1 MIGGMHV
8 VIPRQMFSLAPRWR
22 MNVADSGLQAA
33 AALSRSAEGAPHAH
47 LTDRAR
53 RAADLSIPVRAIRRY
68 DDAPDWRGHGG
79 RPRMQYLLLIY
90 EENRRG
96 EATPE
101 DWQRMAQAYGAYG
114 QWLRDK
120 GWLRGGEALADV
132 SDATTVQ
139 VRDGKRIITDG
150 PFAETK
156 EILGGYFL
164 IDAPDL
170 DSAIEA
176 AERLP
181 GASTGKVEIRPI
193 VEMP

>member
-1 MIGGMHV
+1 
-8 VIPRQMFSLAPRWR
+8 
-22 MNVADSGLQAA
+22 
-33 AALSRSAEGAPHAH
+33 
-47 LTDRAR
+47 
-53 RAADLSIPVRAIRRY
+53 
-68 DDAPDWRGHGG
+68 
-79 RPRMQYLLLIY
+79 MQYLLLIY
-90 EENRRG
+90 EEQRRG

-101 DWQRMAQAYGAYG
+101 DGERMMAAYGAYG

-132 SDATTVQ
+132 ADATTVQ
-139 VRDGKRIITDG
+139 VRDGRRIITDG

-156 EILGGYFL
+156 EVLGGYFL
-164 IDAPDL
+164 IEAPDL

-181 GASTGKVEIRPI
+181 GAQTGKVEIRPI